1 MTLNWCRQNLSIQKA
16 DPDSIRI
23 CFFII
28 NKLYFRWLRPPYA
41 AAHKYTAQ
49 RTPRGSCRDNPTTTA
64 SSPLAFFI
72 MPFTSWIAFPM
83 LMILM
88 PIPTAW
94 VSGGWLMR
102 YKRNKPDH
110 YLWQRVSLLRARLLS
125 PGEHGSLATGSYR
138 FITLSRAWEL
148 KRTRRKGLI

>member
-1 MTLNWCRQNLSIQKA
+1 MATIDFIPDKLNT
-16 DPDSIRI
+16 
-23 CFFII
+23 
-28 NKLYFRWLRPPYA
+28 RPVVWRGFTVEELGL
-41 AAHKYTAQ
+41 TALA
-49 RTPRGSCRDNPTTTA
+49 GLVIGFV
-64 SSPLAFFI
+64 LAFFI

-125 PGEHGSLATGSYR
+125 PGARGSLAAGSYR

>member
-1 MTLNWCRQNLSIQKA
+1 MATIDFIPDKLNT
-16 DPDSIRI
+16 
-23 CFFII
+23 
-28 NKLYFRWLRPPYA
+28 RPVVWRGFTVEELGL
-41 AAHKYTAQ
+41 TALV
-49 RTPRGSCRDNPTTTA
+49 G
-64 SSPLAFFI
+64 LAIGFVLAIFI

-94 VSGGWLMR
+94 LSGGWLMR

-110 YLWQRVSLLRARLLS
+110 YLWQRVSLLRARFLS
-125 PGEHGSLATGSYR
+125 PGEHGSIAAGSYR

>member
-1 MTLNWCRQNLSIQKA
+1 MATIDFIPDKLNT
-16 DPDSIRI
+16 
-23 CFFII
+23 
-28 NKLYFRWLRPPYA
+28 RPVVWRGFTVEELGL
-41 AAHKYTAQ
+41 TALA
-49 RTPRGSCRDNPTTTA
+49 GLA
-64 SSPLAFFI
+64 IGFVLAFFI

-138 FITLSRAWEL
+138 FITLSRASEL

>member
-1 MTLNWCRQNLSIQKA
+1 MATIDFIPDKLNT
-16 DPDSIRI
+16 
-23 CFFII
+23 
-28 NKLYFRWLRPPYA
+28 RPVVWRGFTVEELGL
-41 AAHKYTAQ
+41 TALA
-49 RTPRGSCRDNPTTTA
+49 GLA
-64 SSPLAFFI
+64 IGFVLAFFI

-125 PGEHGSLATGSYR
+125 PGEHGSLATGSY
-138 FITLSRAWEL
+138 
-148 KRTRRKGLI
+148 

>member
-1 MTLNWCRQNLSIQKA
+1 MATIDFIPDKLNT
-16 DPDSIRI
+16 
-23 CFFII
+23 
-28 NKLYFRWLRPPYA
+28 RPVVWRGFTVEELGL
-41 AAHKYTAQ
+41 TAL
-49 RTPRGSCRDNPTTTA
+49 TGLA
-64 SSPLAFFI
+64 IGFVLAFFI

>member
-1 MTLNWCRQNLSIQKA
+1 MATIDFIPDKLNT
-16 DPDSIRI
+16 
-23 CFFII
+23 
-28 NKLYFRWLRPPYA
+28 RPVVWRGFTIEELGL
-41 AAHKYTAQ
+41 TALA
-49 RTPRGSCRDNPTTTA
+49 GLA
-64 SSPLAFFI
+64 IGFVLAFFI
-72 MPFTSWIAFPM
+72 MPLTSWIAFPM

-94 VSGGWLMR
+94 LSGGWLMR

-110 YLWQRVSLLRARLLS
+110 YLWQRVSLLRARLLN
-125 PGEHGSLATGSYR
+125 PGEHGSIAAGSYR